1 MMKTVLVSLIGLS
14 LLSTTAFAY
23 RGGHHGGGYG
33 RGGHHHRP
41 PPPRH
46 HHDDNFDEGVLAGL
60 LLSTSALFLSEIS
73 NDRTYAVYMNADND
87 AAEYL
92 AVGGEPTA
100 QLQQA
105 MKVERSFLAKAQ
117 VQGSES
123 LSEKEV
129 AYLVMKRAESL

>member
-1 MMKTVLVSLIGLS
+1 MMKSVLVSLIALS
-14 LLSTTAFAY
+14 VASTAFAY
-23 RGGHHGGGYG
+23 RDGYHGGRGYG
-33 RGGHHHRP
+33 RGHHHRP

-46 HHDDNFDEGVLAGL
+46 HHDDNFEEGVLAGL

-73 NDRTYAVYMNADND
+73 NDRTYAVYMNADSD

-105 MKVERSFLAKAQ
+105 MNVERKFLAKAQ

-123 LSEKEV
+123 LSDKEV